1 MTPEAINEL
10 RTRLGLTQK
19 ELATRLKVDAITVSR
34 WERGSQAPTLR
45 AIAKMQ
51 RLIK

>member
-19 ELATRLKVDAITVSR
+19 ELAT
-34 WERGSQAPTLR
+34 
-45 AIAKMQ
+45 
-51 RLIK
+51 